1 MSTKNI
7 LITGASRGIGFA
19 TTKILA
25 TKGHHIF
32 ALSRNIAPLEKL
44 KYENPAFSITPI
56 AMDLGEGDFT
66 SLKSVLANTNLDAV
80 INNAGLLINKP
91 FIELSKSELEQMYQ
105 VNVISIWGL
114 IQAVY
119 SNLKSAKGS
128 ITNISSV
135 GGVNG
140 TSKFPGLSGY
150 SSSKGALITLTECMA
165 EEFKEDHINVN
176 ALALGA
182 VQTEM
187 LAEAFPGYEANVSPE
202 QMASYIANF
211 VVNDSYLFNGCC
223 LNISNSTP

>member
-1 MSTKNI
+1 METKNI
-7 LITGASRGIGFA
+7 LITGASRGIGFETA
-19 TTKILA
+19 KNLA
-25 TKGHHIF
+25 SKGHHVF
-32 ALSRNIAPLEKL
+32 ALSRNTTPLEKL
-44 KYENPAFSITPI
+44 KLEKPTLSITTI
-56 AMDLGEGDFT
+56 SLDLELGDFT
-66 SLKSVLANTNLDAV
+66 PLKSLVGNLNLDAV

-105 VNVISIWGL
+105 VNVLSVWGL
-114 IQAVY
+114 TQAIY
-119 SNLKSAKGS
+119 PNLKAAKGT
-128 ITNISSV
+128 ITNISSI

-165 EEFKEDHINVN
+165 EEFKEDQINVN

-187 LAEAFPGYEANVSPE
+187 LAEAFPGYQANVSPK
-202 QMASYIANF
+202 QMADYIANF
-211 VVNDSYLFNGCC
+211 VINDSYLFNGCC